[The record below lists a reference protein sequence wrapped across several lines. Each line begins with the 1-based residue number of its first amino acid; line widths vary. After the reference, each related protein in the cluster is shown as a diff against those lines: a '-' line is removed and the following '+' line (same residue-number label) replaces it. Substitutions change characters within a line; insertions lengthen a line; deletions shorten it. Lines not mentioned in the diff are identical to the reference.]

1 VASTRTAL
9 AFRPHTGWAVV
20 VAVSGGASPRVLHRA
35 RVDLCPDGV
44 ERFVYHD
51 IDHRGL
57 KQRAATTYVA
67 KSETAINEEAGRVMQ
82 RIAAELAPR
91 AVAIVA
97 EVRPLPALEKIL
109 TAHPLW
115 HAAEG
120 ELYRNALALAA
131 EEQGLKVVE
140 TPPKRLR
147 ADATRALKLDEAA
160 QDALLDGFKKELGP
174 PWQKD
179 HREATLAALVALSAR

>member
-1 VASTRTAL
+1 VCIVAS
-9 AFRPHTGWAVV
+9 
-20 VAVSGGASPRVLHRA
+20 GGSSPQVLHRE
-35 RVDLCPDGV
+35 RVSLCPDGT

-51 IDHRGL
+51 IDYRGL
-57 KQRAATTYVA
+57 KLRAATTHIA
-67 KSETAINEEAGRVMQ
+67 KSETAINAEAGRVVH
-82 RIAAELAPR
+82 RIAAEFAPKV
-91 AVAIVA
+91 VAIVA
-97 EVRPLPALEKIL
+97 EVRPLPGLEKIL

-131 EEQGLKVVE
+131 DEQGLKVVE
-140 TPPKRLR
+140 APPKRLR

-160 QDALLDGFKKELGP
+160 QDTMLDAFKKQLGA

-179 HREATLAALVALSAR
+179 HREATLAALVALSSRS